1 MRFTLYID
9 TDRAPDGP
17 TTWDHLIKLVVNEM
31 ERIGDYKFGDI
42 DPTPLM
48 KIRSYDG
55 YFTIG
60 GYKVTKGK
68 SE

>member
-17 TTWDHLIKLVVNEM
+17 TTWDDLIGHLENEVGKIKEWTDLLPDPNIV
-31 ERIGDYKFGDI
+31 
-42 DPTPLM
+42 PTPLM
-48 KIRSYDG
+48 KIQSYEG

-60 GYKVTKGK
+60 GYKVTP
-68 SE
+68 